1 MVRMTE
7 SRRARALSRSRQRRA
22 LRRLRRERGAERPWR
37 LWAIL
42 ALACGALGFAIIGGA
57 AAAGYMVYR
66 GFAADLADPS
76 AIVDAQRGL
85 GTSRIYDSRGP
96 GGRGALLY
104 EFVDPLL
111 GLRDPVR
118 LHEVSQ
124 HMIDATIAT
133 EDASFWENEGVNVR
147 GLLRAAWENLG
158 IGDSEFL
165 GGSGG
170 SSITQQLV
178 KNVLILPEER
188 SGRTLDRLRGKVKET
203 ILAIELTGEYSKEQI
218 LAWYLNTIFYG
229 NLSYGVGAASQRYF
243 GKPASELTLAE
254 SALLAGL
261 PQAPSRYNPLLDL
274 PAAKARQAAVLGLM
288 AERGFITRPQ
298 AEAAARE
305 RLAFDSPEFEISAP
319 HFVLYVQDQVL
330 ALCEAGRFALP
341 EGLGGCAELM
351 SNGGLRITTTLD
363 RNLQALAER
372 ELRAGIAGFE
382 EETGGRNGAAVAL
395 EPATGRILAMVG
407 SRDFFREDID
417 GQVNLATAPRSPGS
431 AIKPLTYLA
440 AFEDDPSRWHPATV
454 IWDVP
459 TATREPDGTL
469 FQPINFDS
477 RFRGPVTARSALANS
492 MNVPAFRIV
501 EALGTPAV
509 LAAMQRTGITTMH
522 DATAFGP
529 SITLGGGEVSLL
541 DLAYAYSVLA
551 NNGEMRGRATVLE
564 LGPGYRELD
573 PVAVLEIRDS
583 YGRLLYRHG
592 EPETRRAADPA
603 ASYQLTHILSDND
616 ARSLLYGAE
625 NNLELEDG
633 ARPAAAKTG
642 TAGQPGRDDLR
653 EDLWTLGYTPQLIAG
668 VWIGNADGA
677 PMHGGSSSGTAGLIW
692 NRIMT
697 EWHAGRPVE
706 LFSEPPGLRRG
717 EVHAPVA
724 PQQRDGGD
732 GPRQACTRVIT
743 ELFSERAEPPPRGNG
758 VCISVEVDE
767 RTLQPA
773 TARTPSR
780 ARREL
785 LLIDPPVLPRRGAT
799 ALDPAALNWLR
810 EHRVAYL
817 HPPSENPA
825 PPYAELSTPSDGA
838 RLPRGSAAIHGR
850 AHSPDLLRW
859 RVTARRIGQTDET
872 VLAEG
877 WRPVEGGKLAEW
889 DASGSPAGRYRVT
902 LAVEDAYFGTIRHVV
917 ETVLP
922 ERTRNELEDLLLLE

>member
-1 MVRMTE
+1 MTE
-7 SRRARALSRSRQRRA
+7 RERARALSKARQRMA
-22 LRRLRRERGAERPWR
+22 MRRLRGARERKSPWR
-37 LWAIL
+37 FWAIL
-42 ALACGALGFAIIGGA
+42 GLAGGAILLMIIGGA
-57 AAAGYMVYR
+57 AAAGFAVYR
-66 GFAADLADPS
+66 GFADELADPS
-76 AIVDAQRGL
+76 AIVEAQRGL

-96 GGRGALLY
+96 EERGSLLY

-118 LHEVSQ
+118 LHEVSE
-124 HMIDATIAT
+124 HMINATIAT

-158 IGDSEFL
+158 FGESEFL

-178 KNVLILPEER
+178 KNVLIRPEER

-218 LAWYLNTIFYG
+218 LTWYLNTIFYG

-243 GKPASELTLAE
+243 GKPPELLTLAE

-261 PQAPSRYNPLLDL
+261 PQAPSRYNPLVDL
-274 PAAKARQAAVLGLM
+274 PAAKTRQAAVLDLM
-288 AERGFITRPQ
+288 AERGFITRAE
-298 AEAAARE
+298 AEAAAGE
-305 RLAFDSPEFEISAP
+305 PLGFDSPEFEISAP
-319 HFVLYVQDQVL
+319 HFVLYAREQVL
-330 ALCEAGRFALP
+330 ALCAAGRFALP

-363 RNLQALAER
+363 RDLQALAER

-382 EETGGRNGAAVAL
+382 EATGAGNGAVAAL
-395 EPATGRILAMVG
+395 DPETGRILAMAG

-440 AFEDDPSRWHPATV
+440 AFESDPARWHPATV

-469 FQPINFDS
+469 FQPTNFDS

-509 LAAMQRTGITTMH
+509 LAAMQRTGITTM
-522 DATAFGP
+522 DDPTAFGP

-551 NNGEMRGRATVLE
+551 NNGEMRGRPTLLE
-564 LGPGYRELD
+564 LGPEYREID

-583 YGRLLYRHG
+583 YGRVLYRHSA
-592 EPETRRAADPA
+592 PESRRAASA
-603 ASYQLTHILSDND
+603 AAAYQITHILSDNS
-616 ARSLLYGAE
+616 ARALLYGTGS
-625 NNLELEDG
+625 NLELEG
-633 ARPAAAKTG
+633 GERPAAAKTG

-653 EDLWTLGYTPQLIAG
+653 EDLWTLGYTPQLVVG
-668 VWIGNADGA
+668 VWIGNADGT
-677 PMHGGSSSGTAGLIW
+677 PMHGGSSAGTAGLIW

-697 EWHAGRPVE
+697 EWHAGRPLE
-706 LFSEPPGLRRG
+706 LFREPPGLRRG

-724 PQQRDGGD
+724 PSGPAGRDGG

-743 ELFSERAEPPPRGNG
+743 ELFSSAAPQPQRGNR
-758 VCISVEVDE
+758 VCINVEVDA
-767 RTLQPA
+767 RTLQRA
-773 TARTPSR
+773 TARTPDEHR
-780 ARREL
+780 AVR
-785 LLIDPPVLPRRGAT
+785 LLIDPPALPRRGAT
-799 ALDPAALNWLR
+799 APDPAALNWLR
-810 EHRVAYL
+810 EQRLAYL
-817 HPPSENPA
+817 HPPSANPA
-825 PPYAELSTPSDGA
+825 PPYAELSTPFDGA
-838 RLPRGSAAIHGR
+838 RLPHGDAAIHGR

-859 RVTARRIGQTDET
+859 QVAARRSGESEET
-872 VLAEG
+872 VLAAG
-877 WRPVEGGKLAEW
+877 WSPVEGGRLAEW
-889 DASGSPAGRYRVT
+889 ETSGLEPGRYRLS
-902 LAVEDAYFGTIRHVV
+902 LAVEDAYFGEIRHEIEV
-917 ETVLP
+917 VLP
-922 ERTRNELEDLLLLE
+922 EPVAEPIEELLLLE